1 MENLKTEYI
10 GLEQINGPLVYI
22 KTPQELSFDEQV
34 ELILENGEKRI
45 TILLNDEGNIEEEE
59 FKTE

>member
-10 GLEQINGPLVYI
+10 GLERINGPLVYI

-34 ELILENGEKRI
+34 ELILENGEKELEM
-45 TILLNDEGNIEEEE
+45 LLHLE
-59 FKTE
+59 KK